1 MVLMDF
7 MAFYFL
13 TIFNGNLCRI
23 HKLYLR
29 LYLRI
34 PFCRSQI
41 LNIRRVLELAVISD
55 VKKPTNCSVIPMH
68 IDSLDLGNGPEL
80 EL

>member
-1 MVLMDF
+1 MDF

-29 LYLRI
+29 T
-34 PFCRSQI
+34 PFWRRQI
-41 LNIRRVLELAVISD
+41 LNIRRVLGLTVIF
-55 VKKPTNCSVIPMH
+55 
-68 IDSLDLGNGPEL
+68 
-80 EL
+80 

>member
-1 MVLMDF
+1 MDF

-29 LYLRI
+29 TT
-34 PFCRSQI
+34 FCRRQI
-41 LNIRRVLELAVISD
+41 LNIRRVLGLTVIF
-55 VKKPTNCSVIPMH
+55 
-68 IDSLDLGNGPEL
+68 
-80 EL
+80 